1 MPTAPELRRRTFFQA
16 APFVLVPAILIIPAL
31 RFLSICP
38 PSYGLRVAISIAFV
52 FAASELWGVIKMSRC
67 LIGKWDLTAIGAIFG
82 SVIGLLVL
90 LLMLGIAVL
99 ATHPR

>member
-1 MPTAPELRRRTFFQA
+1 MPTSPELRRRTFFQA
-16 APFVLVPAILIIPAL
+16 APLVLLPAILIIPAL
-31 RFLSICP
+31 RFVSICP
-38 PSYGLRVAISIAFV
+38 PSYGQRLAISIAIL

-90 LLMLGIAVL
+90 LLMVGIGIL